1 MSFLSPPLYS
11 LTKALLFPS
20 NCRSGTVYFAR
31 LAGLAGKTIAGMD
44 PGRKPASFI
53 LASRRKEGRQ
63 TVKGCAFGLIPGC
76 HLLLPAW
83 KKGIV
88 GVWGLDK
95 LLDFPVQLL
104 FTHRLARRWPEPPAI
119 CFIYPLVQITMHTAF
134 SFIISDDCINSLLRA
149 LVQLKLRPLGTDTLM
164 IFCVFCTPFMVHA
177 FGPWWALVFGGSKTM
192 PWATEFY
199 LTRIII
205 KTDNIYWTILYKI
218 TT

>member
-31 LAGLAGKTIAGMD
+31 LAGLASKTIAGME

-63 TVKGCAFGLIPGC
+63 TVKGCASGLIPGC

-83 KKGIV
+83 KERIV
-88 GVWGLDK
+88 WVWGLRK

-104 FTHRLARRWPEPPAI
+104 FTHRLARGWLEPPAM
-119 CFIYPLVQITMHTAF
+119 CLIYPLVQITMRTAF
-134 SFIISDDCINSLLRA
+134 GFIISDNCVNPSLRA
-149 LVQLKLRPLGTDTLM
+149 LVWPLGTDTLM
-164 IFCVFCTPFMVHA
+164 IFCVSAPHLCSMRLAHGEHSCSMETKQS
-177 FGPWWALVFGGSKTM
+177 L
-192 PWATEFY
+192 EQ
-199 LTRIII
+199 
-205 KTDNIYWTILYKI
+205 
-218 TT
+218 